1 ASLPMEVAECCLEA
15 LKLTK
20 TAIDKGNPNALSDG
34 GVAALMAFAGLQGAI
49 FNVQINLGS
58 IKDQQFVQIMQEKKQ
73 NVLRAGKALRDEI
86 LAIVEAKLD

>member
-1 ASLPMEVAECCLEA
+1 LLTVNILGVVIKP